1 MSTREDLEK
10 FTTPASRE
18 LVDQFVA
25 DAADEDNNVDMNE
38 VARQNLADHEA
49 ALTGRPQPA
58 CPKNPKPVIGYL
70 ATSDLAGLAVQP
82 MRGWYFLPPLDL
94 SVKAAEST
102 RAGFQGM
109 SPTTPAKPI
118 YKVTITFELVERG
131 GT

>member
-1 MSTREDLEK
+1 MSARED
-10 FTTPASRE
+10 
-18 LVDQFVA
+18 VA
-25 DAADEDNNVDMNE
+25 VEAQAVPDAAVPA
-38 VARQNLADHEA
+38 VATQRKPKPA
-49 ALTGRPQPA
+49 ATNA
-58 CPKNPKPVIGYL
+58 PKPVIGYL
-70 ATSDLAGLAVQP
+70 ATSDLDGLAVQP

-94 SVKAAEST
+94 SVKAAENT